1 MRLEPRKFVS
11 LVAGLALVGLFAA
24 VVVAQDDAVAP
35 DDAAAP
41 DAAAGDVA
49 TGDGEPSD
57 GADGDT
63 APSDDAAT
71 DDSAAALAD
80 AAPIDSAAIDSL
92 QLFSQEYAED
102 FELAKVEEGGFWKN
116 MSASGA
122 IEQFQKGGP
131 FMWPLLLLL
140 VIGIGYIIE
149 RFWTLSRA
157 RTNVRTLMNR
167 VLAALRGEGVE
178 AAIEVCEGTRGP
190 IPAIL
195 HAGLSRS
202 NISVEAT
209 EKAIESAGV
218 VELSFLERG
227 LLVLAT
233 IANVAPLLGFL
244 GTVSGM
250 VAAFDAIAAADQVNA
265 KLVASGISEALL
277 TTMAGLLVAIP
288 MSIAHNY
295 FVSQIDRFVI
305 EMQETS
311 ADLVDTLVDLGV
323 KRDAE
328 G

>member
-1 MRLEPRKFVS
+1 MRMERKRITS
-11 LVAGLALVGLFAA
+11 LAAALLLAGVFGAA
-24 VVVAQDDAVAP
+24 VVAQEGTEETANP
-35 DDAAAP
+35 
-41 DAAAGDVA
+41 
-49 TGDGEPSD
+49 
-57 GADGDT
+57 ADS
-63 APSDDAAT
+63 ALALL
-71 DDSAAALAD
+71 DSAAVDTAAVDSLAD
-80 AAPIDSAAIDSL
+80 WGTS
-92 QLFSQEYAED
+92 FED
-102 FELAKVEEGGFWKN
+102 LAVEETQDTGF
-116 MSASGA
+116 MSRFAASGA
-122 IEQFQKGGP
+122 VEQFQKGGV

-140 VIGIGYIIE
+140 VVGIAVIIE
-149 RFWTLSRA
+149 RFYTLGRA

-167 VLAALRGEGVE
+167 VISALRGDGGVE
-178 AAIEVCEGTRGP
+178 AAIDVCEGTRGP

-195 HAGLSRS
+195 HAGLRRS
-202 NISVEAT
+202 TISIEAA

-227 LLVLAT
+227 LLILAT
-233 IANVAPLLGFL
+233 IANVGPLLGFL

-288 MSIAHNY
+288 MSIGHNY

-323 KRDAE
+323 RRTAE
-328 G
+328 E

>member
-1 MRLEPRKFVS
+1 V
-11 LVAGLALVGLFAA
+11 
-24 VVVAQDDAVAP
+24 
-35 DDAAAP
+35 
-41 DAAAGDVA
+41 
-49 TGDGEPSD
+49 
-57 GADGDT
+57 
-63 APSDDAAT
+63 
-71 DDSAAALAD
+71 DSAAA
-80 AAPIDSAAIDSL
+80 AAPLDSAAIDSL
-92 QLFSQEYAED
+92 KIFSDQFPEDLEADAET
-102 FELAKVEEGGFWKN
+102 GFWN
-116 MSASGA
+116 RMSASGA
-122 IEQFQKGGP
+122 VEQFQKGGS
-131 FMWPLLLLL
+131 FMWPLLALLIL
-140 VIGIGYIIE
+140 GVGLILE

-157 RTNVRTLMNR
+157 RTNIRTLMNE
-167 VLAALRGEGVE
+167 VLSALRGKGVE
-178 AAIEVCEGTRGP
+178 AAIEVCENTRGP

-195 HAGLSRS
+195 HAGLRRS

-227 LLVLAT
+227 LLWIAT

-250 VAAFDAIAAADQVNA
+250 VSAFDAIAAADQVNA

-288 MSIAHNY
+288 MSIGHNF

-323 KRDAE
+323 KREADL
-328 G
+328 

>member
-1 MRLEPRKFVS
+1 
-11 LVAGLALVGLFAA
+11 VAALALIGVGGA
-24 VVVAQDDAVAP
+24 VVVAQDPGEATPADTP
-35 DDAAAP
+35 DTLQQ
-41 DAAAGDVA
+41 GIV
-49 TGDGEPSD
+49 
-57 GADGDT
+57 
-63 APSDDAAT
+63 
-71 DDSAAALAD
+71 DSAAV
-80 AAPIDSAAIDSL
+80 DSSAIDSL
-92 QLFSQEYAED
+92 ANWGAEFKD
-102 FELAKVEEGGFWKN
+102 LGVDEVESTGFMQK
-116 MSASGA
+116 MAGSGA
-122 IEQFQKGGP
+122 VEQFQKGGL

-140 VIGIGYIIE
+140 ITGIGVILE
-149 RFWTLSRA
+149 RFYTLGRA

-167 VLAALRGEGVE
+167 VLSALRGEGID

-195 HAGLSRS
+195 HAGLRRS
-202 NISVEAT
+202 NISIEAT
-209 EKAIESAGV
+209 EKSIESAGV

-227 LLVLAT
+227 LLILAT

-265 KLVASGISEALL
+265 KLVAAGISEALL

-288 MSIAHNY
+288 MSIGHNY

-323 KRDAE
+323 QRSSPEEA
-328 G
+328 